1 MGIIG
6 PDPRAQAA
14 ERAGGVPDWA
24 VTSGI
29 RLPEGLDPE
38 TPCVRVHSALPNGT
52 VPTHYVAL
60 SDTEDG
66 GVALP
71 FVNLD
76 GTLFLREI
84 GGELIAMQFV
94 HRIEGL
100 PEPAAQS
107 GD

>member
-1 MGIIG
+1 MKLGTEAWIK
-6 PDPRAQAA
+6 D
-14 ERAGGVPDWA
+14 E
-24 VTSGI
+24 T
-29 RLPEGLDPE
+29 LPSGLDSE

-84 GGELIAMQFV
+84 GGQLIAMQFV